1 MHTVSLALQAAW
13 KVLLVS
19 ALLGA
24 GLPTL
29 FAAGVRAL
37 AHGQGGDAEQH
48 APGTAGRAGH
58 PAGRVLAGLC
68 FAVVVLG
75 VVLGIT
81 YIVANGM
88 GRTISF
94 EHVLPTIVDKG

>member
-1 MHTVSLALQAAW
+1 MHTVTLGLEAAW

-29 FAAGVRAL
+29 FAAGVRAM
-37 AHGQGGDAEQH
+37 AYGQGGDAETH
-48 APGTAGRAGH
+48 AAGAAGPPAH
-58 PAGRVLAGLC
+58 PVGRVVAGLC
-68 FAVVVLG
+68 FLVVVLG

-81 YIVANGM
+81 YVVASGM
-88 GRTISF
+88 GKTISF
-94 EHVLPTIVDKG
+94 EHVVPTVVDK